1 MTLAVL
7 IPARDEAPRLGGVLD
22 RVKASL
28 PEADIIVVD
37 GRSLDDTAGIAA
49 ARGASVVSQE
59 GARGYAGALRTGY
72 RRCLALGYQQVVQL
86 DADGQHPPEMAPALI
101 DRLRDAN
108 WVVGSRAGT
117 ASPGSWPRRVGNRLL
132 AAAVRAA
139 GGPKSQDVTSGFWA
153 LDARALAAFDAHL
166 PPDVADANVRVLA
179 GRLGLTLVEHAVA
192 MELRG
197 GGESMH
203 DGPQAV
209 LNLGRSLRAVVREA
223 RRPL

>member
-22 RVKASL
+22 RVRASL
-28 PEADIIVVD
+28 PDADVIVVD
-37 GRSLDDTAGIAA
+37 GRSQDETAEIALAHGA
-49 ARGASVVSQE
+49 AVVRQE

-72 RRCLALGYQQVVQL
+72 QRCLALGYQRVVQL
-86 DADGQHPPEMAPALI
+86 DADGQHPPEMAPALVA
-101 DRLRDAN
+101 RLRDAN
-108 WVVGSRAGT
+108 WVVGSRDGT
-117 ASPGSWPRRVGNRLL
+117 ASPGSWPRRAGNRLL

-139 GGPKSQDVTSGFWA
+139 GGPRSRDVTSGFWA
-153 LDARALAAFDAHL
+153 LDAQALAAFGAHL
-166 PPDVADANVRVLA
+166 PTDVADANVRVLA

-192 MELRG
+192 MDLRG

>member
-1 MTLAVL
+1 VTLAVL

-22 RVKASL
+22 RVWASL
-28 PEADIIVVD
+28 PDAHVIVVD
-37 GRSLDDTAGIAA
+37 GRSRDHTARV
-49 ARGASVVSQE
+49 AREHGATVVSQE

-72 RRCLALGYQQVVQL
+72 LHCLEGGYQRIVQL
-86 DADGQHPPEMAPALI
+86 DADGQHPPEMAPALVA
-101 DRLRDAN
+101 RLDEAN

-117 ASPGSWPRRVGNRLL
+117 ASPGSWARRVGNRLL

-139 GGPKSQDVTSGFWA
+139 GGPSALDVTSGFWA
-153 LDARALAAFDAHL
+153 LDARALAAFGAHL
-166 PPDVADANVRVLA
+166 PTDVADANVRVLA